1 MNKDFE
7 HCIVNELD
15 KKPRQ
20 KIKIYKNKDVFTNS
34 KNPNKIISK
43 VKQKQGAIRG

>member
-1 MNKDFE
+1 MNNDFN
-7 HCIVNELD
+7 HSIDVVD

-20 KIKIYKNKDVFTNS
+20 KIKTYKNKDVFTNS

-43 VKQKQGAIRG
+43 VKQKPVPIR